1 MSGLRPDVGSQQNFR
16 FSLRNPHRCV
26 TLIVEAPMPDFC
38 SCGAQLPEDARF
50 CHKCGKPQREEI
62 AVELPPAHGPAI
74 AAAPPLEAWLGAPSF
89 HHPVAVRVGLFV
101 ASIATF
107 LCLALPFGFVVWL
120 PSAGFVS
127 VYLFSRRTGQ
137 SLSVRNGARMGWIA
151 GILSFLIITVLFT
164 IIAVGLANRPGGL
177 PGFFHEQLSTKSI
190 PSQDLEKAIEMLA
203 NPVDQA
209 LAYLFVLLVWFMV
222 ISVFCTAGGAIGAKV
237 LAKE

>member
-1 MSGLRPDVGSQQNFR
+1 
-16 FSLRNPHRCV
+16 
-26 TLIVEAPMPDFC
+26 MPDFC

-62 AVELPPAHGPAI
+62 AVEQPPAYRPAI
-74 AAAPPLEAWLGAPSF
+74 AIPPPPTLDAWPGAPSF

-107 LCLALPFGFVVWL
+107 LCLALPPGFVIWL

-177 PGFFHEQLSTKSI
+177 PGFFREQATLKSAN
-190 PSQDLEKAIEMLA
+190 SQDLEKAIEMLS
-203 NPVDQA
+203 NPADQA
-209 LAYLFVLLVWFMV
+209 MVYLFILFSTFMV

-237 LAKE
+237 LARE

>member
-1 MSGLRPDVGSQQNFR
+1 MNGLMHRSNSRPIGS
-16 FSLRNPHRCV
+16 SLRLAGNHGLHR
-26 TLIVEAPMPDFC
+26 IRGGGKRSERFRIFQ
-38 SCGAQLPEDARF
+38 QLPEDARF

-164 IIAVGLANRPGGL
+164 LIAVGLANRPGGL

-190 PSQDLEKAIEMLA
+190 PS
-203 NPVDQA
+203 
-209 LAYLFVLLVWFMV
+209 
-222 ISVFCTAGGAIGAKV
+222 AGV
-237 LAKE
+237 HR

>member
-1 MSGLRPDVGSQQNFR
+1 
-16 FSLRNPHRCV
+16 
-26 TLIVEAPMPDFC
+26 MPDFC
-38 SCGAQLPEDARF
+38 SCGAQLPDDARF

-62 AVELPPAHGPAI
+62 AVEQPAPPLPAI
-74 AAAPPLEAWLGAPSF
+74 AATPSLDAWPGAPSF

-107 LCLALPFGFVVWL
+107 LCLAAPIGFVIWL
-120 PSAGFVS
+120 PSAGFIS

-164 IIAVGLANRPGGL
+164 IIATALASRPGGL
-177 PGFFHEQLSTKSI
+177 PGFFREQLSNAKSI
-190 PSQDLEKAIEMLA
+190 PTQEVEKAIEMLA
-203 NPVDQA
+203 SPVEQA
-209 LAYLFVLLVWFMV
+209 MVYLLFLLVWFTV